1 MDNELL
7 SDKFKQIEEILSFLE
22 KDDIDIEDAVCKYAK
37 AKEILKECKDT
48 IDTAEKEVLKLS
60 SSGEVTPFDEDISF

>member
-1 MDNELL
+1 MDSVLL
-7 SDKFKQIEEILSFLE
+7 SDKFKQIEEILAYLD

-37 AKEILKECKDT
+37 AKELLKECKDT

-60 SSGEVTPFDEDISF
+60 SSGETEPFGEDLPF